1 MKRFVN
7 FNALIAHTAT
17 AQVVYVHV
25 KTKQTEA
32 PDLSCLTDRIKNKAE
47 GYKKYTTCGLIQ
59 SHLLGAHSLVRQ

>member
-1 MKRFVN
+1 MN

-32 PDLSCLTDRIKNKAE
+32 PDLSCLTNRIKNKAT
-47 GYKKYTTCGLIQ
+47 KSTR
-59 SHLLGAHSLVRQ
+59 HAV